1 MNRADSATGHASTVE
16 AEEIAMLRRKAAAG
30 SLDTRELMQL
40 ALKLFEP
47 AHDPFTAVEILKEVL
62 ARDPSC
68 DIARVWLAYLNI
80 YELMDEGALREALTL
95 ADEVNSE
102 DKTLRAAA
110 LLLKGAALRHLGRA
124 EMAIA
129 ALVESVRL
137 ADDWITNRPALSD
150 MYRQAGRKG
159 EAIEQLQAALE
170 NFEQAKNTSS
180 AEEQRAVDLFE
191 IYLTG
196 RAASNTVG
204 DTIRNQL
211 RAASS

>member
-1 MNRADSATGHASTVE
+1 
-16 AEEIAMLRRKAAAG
+16 
-30 SLDTRELMQL
+30 MQL

-47 AHDPFTAVEILKEVL
+47 AHDPFTAVDILKEVL

-68 DIARVWLAYLNI
+68 DLARIWLAYLNI

-95 ADEVNSE
+95 ADEVNAE

-129 ALVESVRL
+129 ALVESVHL
-137 ADDWITNRPALSD
+137 ADDWITNRQALAD
-150 MYRQAGRKG
+150 MYGQGGRKG
-159 EAIEQLQAALE
+159 EAIEQLQAALK
-170 NFEQAKNTSS
+170 NFELAKNARS
-180 AEEQRAVDLFE
+180 ADDQSALDLFE

-204 DTIRNQL
+204 DTIRDQL

>member
-1 MNRADSATGHASTVE
+1 MNRDDSAAGHASAVE
-16 AEEIAMLRRKAAAG
+16 ADEIALLRRKAAAG
-30 SLDTRELMQL
+30 LLHTQELMQL

-47 AHDPFTAVEILKEVL
+47 AHDPFTAVEVLKEVL

-68 DIARVWLAYLNI
+68 DVARVWLAYLNI
-80 YELMDEGALREALTL
+80 YELMDDAALREALTL

-102 DKTLRAAA
+102 DKTVRAAA
-110 LLLKGAALRHLGRA
+110 LLLKGATLRHLGRA

-137 ADDWITNRPALSD
+137 ADDWITNRQALSD

-159 EAIEQLQAALE
+159 EAIEQLRAALK
-170 NFEQAKNTSS
+170 NFELAKNAPR
-180 AEEQRAVDLFE
+180 AEEPREVDLFE

-204 DTIRNQL
+204 ETIRSQL